1 MTSAESRTDVVVVGG
16 GLAGISAAVDLAE
29 AGLSVTL
36 LEARPWLGGA
46 TCSFARRGLTIDNGQ
61 HAFLR
66 CCGAYRD
73 LLAKLGV
80 ASSVAI
86 QNRLELTVLGSPDG
100 TADAAPVG
108 SPGAVTPGQ
117 GAGWLP
123 AAAESRAPEG
133 GGRDGC
139 AAIRRSRPCKMTT
152 SAFAEWLADR
162 GQDENARRLLWD
174 LLSTAALGLPGGP
187 G

>member
-1 MTSAESRTDVVVVGG
+1 MGVGHGGGPYMTSAESRTDVVVVGG

-100 TADAAPVG
+100 T
-108 SPGAVTPGQ
+108 VTVRRSS
-117 GAGWLP
+117 LP
-123 AAAESRAPEG
+123 APLHLEE
-133 GGRDGC
+133 
-139 AAIRRSRPCKMTT
+139 
-152 SAFAEWLADR
+152 
-162 GQDENARRLLWD
+162 
-174 LLSTAALGLPGGP
+174 
-187 G
+187 